1 MINIGFYVPKLNGGG
16 AERVFV
22 NLANEMSKNENYN
35 VFIFV
40 SKMGGEYDD
49 LVSDSVRFISLGN
62 VSLLK
67 SIIPL
72 AKFLKKYSINNLFCG
87 MPFPNLLGVIQ
98 KVVNP
103 KLYLTLVEHNDL
115 SVQLREGTGGWRKK
129 VTPIIIR
136 HTYFIANKIIC
147 VSGGVKDFV
156 LSCDSKLINKTEVI
170 YNPIYSNELVNK
182 SLEPLVDDDFVK
194 ADLTL
199 ITVARLN
206 RQKNLSL
213 FIDVCNELKSRDM
226 SFKAYILGEG
236 EERTKLE
243 NKIKC
248 MDLYNN
254 VKLVGFKKNPYN
266 YVRESDVFLL
276 TSKWEGFGNVI
287 VESASCHTPVVS
299 VNCPSGPAEVIDF
312 LKCGELVDSYD
323 PRVLAQAIISCNNNK
338 YTILESNLLELSIRK
353 IANKYLEVTFD

>member
-49 LVSDSVRFISLGN
+49 LVSNSVTFVSLGN

-72 AKFLKKYSINNLFCG
+72 AKVLKQYSITHLLCG
-87 MPFPNLLGVIQ
+87 MPFPNFLGVIQ
-98 KVVNP
+98 KIVNP
-103 KLYLTLVEHNDL
+103 KLHLTLVEHNDL

-129 VTPIIIR
+129 ITPIIIKYS
-136 HTYFIANKIIC
+136 YFIANKVIC

-156 LSCDSKLINKTEVI
+156 LSCDSRLINKTEVI

-182 SLEPLVDDDFVK
+182 SLEPLDDDDFVK
-194 ADLTL
+194 SDLTL

-213 FIDVCNELKSRDM
+213 FIDVCNEIKSRDS
-226 SFKAYILGEG
+226 SFKAYVLGEG
-236 EERTKLE
+236 EERPKLE
-243 NKIKC
+243 EKIKSMGLC
-248 MDLYNN
+248 DH

-287 VESASCHTPVVS
+287 VESASCNTPVVS
-299 VNCPSGPAEVIDF
+299 VNCPSGPAEVIES
-312 LKCGELVDSYD
+312 LNCGIIVDSYC
-323 PRVLAQAIISCNNNK
+323 PIYLADKVVECNLNEYSISVSDLESYSIKSISNK
-338 YTILESNLLELSIRK
+338 YTNVI
-353 IANKYLEVTFD
+353 FG